1 MNADQLHIPAAVRCP
16 TCGRVLGF
24 RDEPLSVRE
33 DPDHSDLFT
42 RSLSVRAA
50 TANDEDQSIEG
61 LISTEAP
68 IQVYDWRS
76 GQVIEEI
83 LLNDGAQIP
92 EQLTLLDNHDRWS
105 TLSVLGS
112 ARGLRADKATD
123 GTPGIAGRLFF
134 VKGDED
140 AQRVWNKVRQG
151 HLRDLSVGYRV
162 NEATEI
168 QPGQTATINGRSFT
182 AGRMTLRVA
191 TKWTPKEVSVTPI
204 GADQRTKT
212 RRDPHSF
219 PKGSLNMNPQL
230 RAYLES
236 IGLRKDASEADAM
249 AFWQGL
255 KGEQRA
261 RADALKEGQRSDS
274 PAGQNQLGGTTP
286 TVPSAPAAGD
296 NGRSQA
302 ADPAEIAR
310 QAIAAERDRVRQL
323 TELAGSDVPAEVRQ
337 RAINEGWDMARA
349 SHEFL
354 TALRGN
360 RNAPG
365 QNTPVPYQPSAHT
378 GPTTNA
384 SARSLAAGMMLGN
397 GIGDPT
403 KHVMHNGRR
412 DPAATDRLTSQDA
425 EAGQRFMRLSTAD
438 LIRMSVQMDTGR
450 LYWDVDEAL
459 QAIRTAP
466 SGGTLS
472 YVFSTNV
479 YARLM
484 EGWQT
489 AGDTTIGWCEEEDVP
504 NFLQQEDIS
513 IAANARLQQLPRG
526 DTAKH
531 ATISDSHQTY
541 KIARYAKQFVVDE
554 QDVIDDRLGAI
565 MRMPAEMG
573 EAARQLR
580 PDLVYSLMLEN
591 PSLSDTGATFNS
603 TAIKTK
609 AGHANL
615 SNGALSS
622 TALKAA
628 ISAMV
633 KQRLNPTDKDPGRAL
648 NLRPRFLIVPADL
661 EWTARELTSAAAL
674 AKLFADSNDPW
685 YAALNLLAQEGL
697 RVVPD
702 DRIGAIGVLDPRT
715 GAIRTGDD
723 KNWFLTTGRGLRVA
737 YRRGTNR
744 QPVMRSFVLDKGQWG
759 MGWDVNLDIG
769 AAFVEWRT
777 WHKSTGSAA

>member
-1 MNADQLHIPAAVRCP
+1 MTVNHPLTAVHCP
-16 TCGRVLGF
+16 TCGHLLGY
-24 RDEPLSVRE
+24 REEPLSCRE
-33 DPDHSDLFT
+33 DPDHSDLVT
-42 RSLSVRAA
+42 RSLFVRAA
-50 TANDEDQSIEG
+50 TANDDEQSIEG

-68 IQVYDWRS
+68 VQVYDWRR
-76 GQVIEEI
+76 GEVIDEI
-83 LLNDGAQIP
+83 LLTDGAQLP
-92 EQLTLLDNHDRWS
+92 EQLPLLDNHDRWS
-105 TLSVLGS
+105 TASVLGS
-112 ARGLRADKATD
+112 ARGLRRDQATD
-123 GTPGIAGRLFF
+123 GTAGMAGRLFF

-140 AQRVWNKVRQG
+140 SQRVWNKVRQG

-162 NEATEI
+162 DEATEI
-168 QPGQTATINGRSFT
+168 QPGQSATINGRTFT
-182 AGRMTLRVA
+182 AGKLLLRVA

-212 RRDPHSF
+212 RRDPHSP
-219 PKGSLNMNPQL
+219 PKGFFTMNPQL

-236 IGLRKDASEADAM
+236 IGLRKEATEAEAL
-249 AFWQGL
+249 AFLQGL
-255 KGEQRA
+255 QGDQRA
-261 RADALKEGQRSDS
+261 RADAIKEGQRSDPPTAQNL
-274 PAGQNQLGGTTP
+274 PATNP
-286 TVPSAPAAGD
+286 PPAPPAPP
-296 NGRSQA
+296 A
-302 ADPAEIAR
+302 ADPGRTQATDPAEVAR
-310 QAIAAERDRVRQL
+310 QAIAAERDRVRQIN
-323 TELAGSDVPAEVRQ
+323 ELAGSDVPADVCQ
-337 RAINEGWDMARA
+337 RAINEGWTVDQA
-349 SHEFL
+349 SREFL
-354 TALRGN
+354 AAVRRNRTA
-360 RNAPG
+360 APG
-365 QNTPVPYQPSAHT
+365 QNPPAPYQPSAHT

-384 SARSLAAGMMLGN
+384 SARSLAAGMMIGN

-412 DPAATDRLTSQDA
+412 DPTATDRLTAQDA

-438 LIRMSVQMDTGR
+438 IIRMSVQMDTGR

-459 QAIRTAP
+459 QAVRTAP

-489 AGDTTIGWCEEEDVP
+489 VGDTTVGWCEEEDVP

-591 PSLSDTGATFNS
+591 PTLSDNGATFNG
-603 TAIKTK
+603 TAIKT
-609 AGHANL
+609 AGGHANL
-615 SNGALSS
+615 STGALSS

-633 KQRLNPTDKDPGRAL
+633 KQRLNPTAKDPGRAL

-702 DRIGAIGVLDPRT
+702 DRIGALGVLDPRT
-715 GAIRTGDD
+715 GTVRTGDD

-759 MGWDVNLDIG
+759 MGWDINLDIG

-777 WHKSTGSAA
+777 WHKSTGATS